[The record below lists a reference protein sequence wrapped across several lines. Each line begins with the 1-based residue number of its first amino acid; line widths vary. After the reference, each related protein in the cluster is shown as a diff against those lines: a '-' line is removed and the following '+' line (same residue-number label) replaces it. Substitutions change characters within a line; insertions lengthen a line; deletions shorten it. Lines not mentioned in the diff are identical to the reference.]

1 MYLCTKIVRF
11 PAHLVRRGFILAG
24 GAFNAPIAGIVF
36 AFEEVGRS
44 FEKDNAGTII
54 RTVGVACIVCIIP
67 LGDYLFYGRIET
79 GLYTVEQWLAVPII
93 AIVGGLLGGLFAQAV
108 ASVTPRISAMS
119 RQRPYV
125 VAGWLGLALGV
136 LGLISGGLTY
146 GSGFI
151 EAQRILIEGGCVS
164 DLVSLPESAC
174 QFRHSDQWNSRWIV
188 RPKPLGGCR
197 TRATDSSGLS
207 RHQPAGGDSPHHG
220 SVFLRSGAK
229 PAHLGRDL
237 VRDDC
242 LAPHGPAA
250 PRHLDPGLRDVASGL
265 PNITV

>member
-11 PAHLVRRGFILAG
+11 PAHLVRRGLILAG
-24 GAFNAPIAGIVF
+24 GAAGIAAAFNAPIAGIVF

-54 RTVGVACIVCIIP
+54 
-67 LGDYLFYGRIET
+67 
-79 GLYTVEQWLAVPII
+79 
-93 AIVGGLLGGLFAQAV
+93 GGLFAQAV
-108 ASVTPRISAMS
+108 ASVTPRISALS

-125 VAGWLGLALGV
+125 VAGSLGLALGV

-146 GSGFI
+146 GSGFV
-151 EAQRILIEGGCVS
+151 EAQRILIEGDAYPISYPFLKALASFVTLISGIPGGLF
-164 DLVSLPESAC
+164 D
-174 QFRHSDQWNSRWIV
+174 
-188 RPKPLGGCR
+188 PKPLGGCR

-220 SVFLRSGAK
+220 GVFLRSGAK
-229 PAHLGRDL
+229 PAHLGRDF

-250 PRHLDPGLRDVASGL
+250 PRHLDPGL
-265 PNITV
+265 